1 VSPPDRNAPP
11 EEGWESLKVDE
22 LKDALEARGL
32 PKSGTKAELV
42 ARLEESDAEGGAA
55 PAAASEAPEAA
66 EAEAPAAEDL
76 EAVAAE
82 ETGDAAAPVAEPVSE
97 EPAAEAAEAPDEGI
111 AEEVVPPA
119 EPTEE
124 PSAEEIEEAEAPQ
137 AEEGEPETE
146 AEEKPEAEAEEGEPE
161 TEAEEEPEAEADEEE
176 LEAEGDEEPEGEAAP
191 SPATRRRGSAETST
205 TVRRAAPRRP
215 DGDVVVRARSK
226 YVRSAP
232 RKARLVMDHIRG
244 KEVEQARAI
253 LVHAPRA
260 VAEDILKLLNSAV
273 ANAESNYEL
282 GPDELR
288 VRKAF
293 VDEGPTI
300 KRFRP
305 RALGRATR
313 IQKRTSHMTIE
324 LTTTGN
330 GR

>member
-1 VSPPDRNAPP
+1 MTPPDQVNPPP
-11 EEGWESLKVDE
+11 EGGWESLKVDE
-22 LKDALEARGL
+22 LKEELEARGL

-42 ARLEESDAEGGAA
+42 ARLEEVDAEA
-55 PAAASEAPEAA
+55 PV
-66 EAEAPAAEDL
+66 AEAPAAE
-76 EAVAAE
+76 
-82 ETGDAAAPVAEPVSE
+82 
-97 EPAAEAAEAPDEGI
+97 EPAAEGPDEGI
-111 AEEVVPPA
+111 AEEVVPPE
-119 EPTEE
+119 EPAEE
-124 PSAEEIEEAEAPQ
+124 PSADEVEEAE
-137 AEEGEPETE
+137 G
-146 AEEKPEAEAEEGEPE
+146 PEAEDEPE
-161 TEAEEEPEAEADEEE
+161 GPEAEDDED
-176 LEAEGDEEPEGEAAP
+176 AEGETAAA
-191 SPATRRRGSAETST
+191 PATRRRGSAEIST
-205 TVRRAAPRRP
+205 GTRRPAPRRP

>member
-1 VSPPDRNAPP
+1 VSPPDRTAPDS
-11 EEGWESLKVDE
+11 GWASLKVDE
-22 LKDALEARGL
+22 LKEVLEARGL

-42 ARLEESDAEGGAA
+42 ARLEESDAEA
-55 PAAASEAPEAA
+55 PAAAA
-66 EAEAPAAEDL
+66 
-76 EAVAAE
+76 
-82 ETGDAAAPVAEPVSE
+82 
-97 EPAAEAAEAPDEGI
+97 EGI
-111 AEEVVPPA
+111 AEEVVPPEEPA
-119 EPTEE
+119 EEPTAQEVEEEE
-124 PSAEEIEEAEAPQ
+124 PE
-137 AEEGEPETE
+137 
-146 AEEKPEAEAEEGEPE
+146 PEAE
-161 TEAEEEPEAEADEEE
+161 EEEPEAEPEEE
-176 LEAEGDEEPEGEAAP
+176 EPEAEEDEGPEGEAAAA
-191 SPATRRRGSAETST
+191 PATRRRGSVETST
-205 TVRRAAPRRP
+205 GTARAAPRLP

-232 RKARLVMDHIRG
+232 RKARLVMEHIRG

>member
-1 VSPPDRNAPP
+1 VSPPDRQMP
-11 EEGWESLKVDE
+11 EGGWESLKVDE
-22 LKDALEARGL
+22 LKEVLGARGL

-42 ARLEESDAEGGAA
+42 ARLEEADA
-55 PAAASEAPEAA
+55 EAPEAA
-66 EAEAPAAEDL
+66 AAAEEPAAKAEAPAAE
-76 EAVAAE
+76 E
-82 ETGDAAAPVAEPVSE
+82 
-97 EPAAEAAEAPDEGI
+97 
-111 AEEVVPPA
+111 
-119 EPTEE
+119 
-124 PSAEEIEEAEAPQ
+124 
-137 AEEGEPETE
+137 
-146 AEEKPEAEAEEGEPE
+146 PEAETDEEEPE
-161 TEAEEEPEAEADEEE
+161 AETDEEEPEAEADED
-176 LEAEGDEEPEGEAAP
+176 AEGEAAP
-191 SPATRRRGSAETST
+191 APSTRRRGSAETST
-205 TVRRAAPRRP
+205 GTRRAAPRRP

-282 GPDELR
+282 GPEELR